1 MARKNIVET
10 AEVRAFAE
18 RMSPLSRRKY
28 DRALFGLREFG
39 YLRMPEAEKVDGY
52 DNLFAIRIMTDGN
65 ERFFYAYDD
74 GVNVYVLH
82 AYEKRTPKIPQ
93 SEINHALQIKKEL
106 LGGAL

>member
-10 AEVRAFAE
+10 SEVRAFAE
-18 RMSPLSRRKY
+18 QMSPLSRRKY

-39 YLRMPEAEKVDGY
+39 YLRMPEAEKVEGY
-52 DNLFAIRIMTDGN
+52 ENLFAIRIMTDGN

-74 GVNVYVLH
+74 GINIYVLH

-93 SEINHALQIKKEL
+93 SEINQALKIKREL
-106 LGGAL
+106 LGESL